1 MAALDKKTKQQ
12 ILLAVLMVG
21 LLAIVIKQY
30 MPELKLPTQTRIDE
44 QMRMLHSRKSDLA
57 VQQKMNDDWR
67 QQLGE
72 LQAKTST
79 LWTRKRPNM
88 PVEQE
93 VAEEFKEITRLASVN
108 LQRTSSKLQKNL
120 SANYVQTV
128 EVELQ
133 MTNSSMQ
140 EFSRLLREVNNHR
153 RKLYWT
159 SCKIDPDNQ
168 QKPNGIRVNAR
179 LQAYVLNDDAT
190 RILAN
195 GMVPSAAPS
204 GKNAARKTPASRP
217 TIMRNNSAATTRNNS
232 AATMRNNSAT
242 TTRQSP
248 RKTGVS
254 PTIGGQ

>member
-1 MAALDKKTKQQ
+1 MAAMDKKTKQQ
-12 ILLAVLMVG
+12 ILLVILLVG
-21 LLAIVIKQY
+21 FLVIVAKQY
-30 MPELKLPTQTRIDE
+30 LPSLKLPTQARIDE
-44 QMRMLHSRKSDLA
+44 QMRILQSRKSDLA

-67 QQLGE
+67 QELGE
-72 LQAKTST
+72 LQAKTSIF
-79 LWTRKRPNM
+79 WTRKRPTM

-140 EFSRLLREVNNHR
+140 EFARLLREVNNHR

-179 LQAYVLNDDAT
+179 LQAYVLNDDAS

-195 GMVPSAAPS
+195 GVATPATASGGKGVARKAP
-204 GKNAARKTPASRP
+204 AARPA
-217 TIMRNNSAATTRNNS
+217 TTTRNN
-232 AATMRNNSAT
+232 AAT
-242 TTRQSP
+242 TTRKSGFP
-248 RKTGVS
+248 AVK
-254 PTIGGQ
+254 GGQ

>member
-1 MAALDKKTKQQ
+1 MAAMDKKTKQQ
-12 ILLAVLMVG
+12 ILLVILLVG
-21 LLAIVIKQY
+21 FLVIVAKQY
-30 MPELKLPTQTRIDE
+30 LPSLKLPTQARIDE
-44 QMRMLHSRKSDLA
+44 QMRILQSRKSDLA

-67 QQLGE
+67 QELGE
-72 LQAKTST
+72 LQAKTSIF
-79 LWTRKRPNM
+79 WTRKRPTM

-140 EFSRLLREVNNHR
+140 EFARLLREVNNHR

-168 QKPNGIRVNAR
+168 QKPKGIRVNAR
-179 LQAYVLNDDAT
+179 LQAYVLNDDAS

-195 GMVPSAAPS
+195 GVATPATASGGKGVARKAP
-204 GKNAARKTPASRP
+204 AARPA
-217 TIMRNNSAATTRNNS
+217 TTTRNN
-232 AATMRNNSAT
+232 AAT
-242 TTRQSP
+242 TTRKSGFP
-248 RKTGVS
+248 AVK
-254 PTIGGQ
+254 GGQ